1 MVKQQRS
8 QNTLNAVYQLASDRA
23 HDRKLHGG
31 YVHRPYQASVPMND
45 LPPASDQMMPVRQIG
60 SGQYGDAGM
69 IGYGMDSGSDEEVK
83 PVKIKKPR
91 VSKKSKMMD
100 NEEKEETHKM
110 VEQGKKHMKRA
121 DIVRKVM
128 KEQNLSMINASKY
141 VKEHG
146 LY

>member
-8 QNTLNAVYQLASDRA
+8 QNTLNTVYELASGRA
-23 HDRKLHGG
+23 FDRKLHGG
-31 YVHRPYQASVPMND
+31 FVHRPYQASVPID
-45 LPPASDQMMPVRQIG
+45 QQPPVMDQMMPVRQVG
-60 SGQYGDAGM
+60 AGQYGDSGM
-69 IGYGMDSGSDEEVK
+69 IGYGMASDSDEE
-83 PVKIKKPR
+83 PVKMKKPR
-91 VSKKSKMMD
+91 VSKKSKTMD
-100 NEEKEETHKM
+100 REDKIEMSRMND
-110 VEQGKKHMKRA
+110 QSKKHMKRA